1 MNDKETKM
9 TAKQIWLYVES
20 SFWEV
25 LENLPKVNAKAV
37 ILATVHITLSLL
49 LTIYKN
55 WKFDAREIVYKA
67 IDHEFEKSIHE
78 TDRFDD

>member
-1 MNDKETKM
+1 MNDKETKK

-20 SFWEV
+20 SFCEV

-49 LTIYKN
+49 LTIYEN
-55 WKFDAREIVYKA
+55 WKFDAREIVYKT